1 MKEVKVKV
9 ATVLK
14 IVRGNKEKH
23 DIILKSA
30 LEAYW
35 EKAEDILKKCLLDIE
50 KKKTINQYLDLPVP
64 TNHSADYDRVIRM
77 MELSVDKNVILDD
90 VSFSKFILNNWD
102 WKQEFIRI
110 TTAYIGYS
118 GYSGVSGSAGP
129 SGRCSYPEAEEA
141 LETF

>member
-9 ATVLK
+9 AEVLK
-14 IVRGNKEKH
+14 IVRGNKAKH
-23 DIILKSA
+23 DLILKSA

-35 EKAEDILKKCLLDIE
+35 EKAEDILKKCLMDIE
-50 KKKTINQYLDLPVP
+50 KRKTINQYLDLPVP
-64 TNHSADYDRVIRM
+64 TNHGVDYDRVIRM

-102 WKQEFIRI
+102 WKQEFVRV

-118 GYSGVSGSAGP
+118 GYSGAGGIAGA
-129 SGRCSYPEAEEA
+129 SGRSGYPEAEEA